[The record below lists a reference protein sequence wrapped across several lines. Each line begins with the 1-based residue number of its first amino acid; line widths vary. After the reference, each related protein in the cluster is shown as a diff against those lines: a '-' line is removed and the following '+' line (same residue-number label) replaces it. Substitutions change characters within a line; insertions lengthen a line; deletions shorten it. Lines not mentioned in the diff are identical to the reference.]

1 MFLYIYYIEDA
12 NLFIELSMLLKY
24 FIVYLYNNDHVIFYT
39 VVKVTYRPIRP
50 GVLLCIAYMSVNT
63 LYVNTCHYNKRLS
76 YLICKAKYLT
86 VALIKYFTIFK
97 N

>member
-12 NLFIELSMLLKY
+12 NLFIELSMMLKY

-39 VVKVTYRPIRP
+39 VVKVTNMPIRP
-50 GVLLCIAYMSVNT
+50 GVILCIVYMSVNT

-76 YLICKAKYLT
+76 YH
-86 VALIKYFTIFK
+86 TIYMAF
-97 N
+97 